1 MVINMG
7 TVHQD
12 VQQLRKGDG
21 AAVSV
26 HKVKKKQKTDIL
38 CLHEKS
44 AIDAKAKILEPVTA
58 T

>member
-1 MVINMG
+1 MG